1 MHFQTQWGILATWG
15 LFVGPVFAAIRRSQ
29 WGDVPTWGLFVGAVF
44 TAIYARLAFRKQ
56 SEEVKLLGQ
65 QLSDQQAI
73 NKKQADV
80 ADLQAQELRESIDQ
94 RKREATDRQMAQAR
108 LVAAWLDA
116 FLQDALPFPELVIR
130 IRNGSGLPVYR
141 VIMNINV
148 GVRGRFVRQ
157 PGALGPGETRELR
170 VAIPGYP
177 RIDVRPDI
185 MFIDSQGRQWLRR
198 GYRGEITE
206 ASMQDSIDIVAT
218 NPGAYTSYEDHPT
231 MSLPTSPEQ
240 DRGQRVD

>member
-1 MHFQTQWGILATWG
+1 
-15 LFVGPVFAAIRRSQ
+15 
-29 WGDVPTWGLFVGAVF
+29 
-44 TAIYARLAFRKQ
+44 
-56 SEEVKLLGQ
+56 
-65 QLSDQQAI
+65 
-73 NKKQADV
+73 
-80 ADLQAQELRESIDQ
+80 
-94 RKREATDRQMAQAR
+94 
-108 LVAAWLDA
+108 
-116 FLQDALPFPELVIR
+116 
-130 IRNGSGLPVYR
+130 
-141 VIMNINV
+141 MN
-148 GVRGRFVRQ
+148 Q
-157 PGALGPGETRELR
+157 PDGALEGAFPIVRRFEFAELNQMR
-170 VAIPGYP
+170 PQLALHTAKSLRAIPGYP